1 MDRHLFDA
9 LIIIDYKQTSVK
21 FHSKCKSFSCENVF
35 QTIIRENFGHCAE
48 ALICHT
54 IDYSLNPQYERDVTL

>member
-9 LIIIDYKQTSVK
+9 SIIIDDKHTSVK
-21 FHSKCKSFSCENVF
+21 FHSKCKSFSCQNAF

-54 IDYSLNPQYERDVTL
+54 IDYSPNLQYERDVTL